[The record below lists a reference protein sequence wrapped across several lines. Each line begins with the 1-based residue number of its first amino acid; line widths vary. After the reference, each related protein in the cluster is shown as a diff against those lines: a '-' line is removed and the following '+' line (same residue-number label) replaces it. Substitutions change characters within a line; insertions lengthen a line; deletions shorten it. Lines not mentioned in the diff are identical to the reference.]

1 VLFFL
6 LLSNLVIWFFVL
18 THLNNNNTI
27 ELVKVVKVIDGDT
40 FEGIKKGTTKVERFR
55 LLGIDT
61 PESVHPDKKVECY
74 SIEAKIWLKNNI
86 EDKIVEVSY
95 SNKNEKDLYGRN
107 LVYVT
112 SKNRIMNLELIK
124 YGLAKKLIWEFNER
138 YSKEI
143 TELELSAKQE
153 KVGLWKFCD

>member
-1 VLFFL
+1 MLFFL

>member
-1 VLFFL
+1 M
-6 LLSNLVIWFFVL
+6 
-18 THLNNNNTI
+18 NNNNTI